1 MTDWTFHAIAANGTY
16 EVGCNTA
23 LATATITHTMT
34 AGNAALYP
42 MLGGCTPAPMLL
54 EKTMGATVSGTMQI
68 SCGIPVYLN
77 PTVTVRLTAVAG
89 NRDINGCAFLF
100 WIPVVMTALPG
111 DAPLYDG
118 CARAL
123 TVQNRMTALAGTWMD
138 WLPYSCSRIYG
149 TPPMLTV
156 YRQKLTAVIE
166 KDTKLT

>member
-16 EVGCNTA
+16 EVGCKTA
-23 LATATITHTMT
+23 LATTTNTMT

-54 EKTMGATVSGTMQI
+54 EKTMGATVSGTAQFSGGI
-68 SCGIPVYLN
+68 STYLN

-89 NRDINGCAFLF
+89 NAPYTDGCAFLF